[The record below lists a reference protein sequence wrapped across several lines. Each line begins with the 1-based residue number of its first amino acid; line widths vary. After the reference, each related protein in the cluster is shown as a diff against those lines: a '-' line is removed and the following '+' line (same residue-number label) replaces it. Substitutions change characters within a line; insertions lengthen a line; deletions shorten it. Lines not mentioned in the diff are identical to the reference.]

1 MPADEIGEVFFRVV
15 LRGIV
20 YVVVEVLWES
30 VCYYVGL
37 PVIKLVT
44 LGKYPDNNPTVVQ
57 EAMTSIVGCLLLLLG
72 LMWLVGFWS

>member
-15 LRGIV
+15 LRGVV
-20 YVVVEVLWES
+20 YVVVEVLWNIL
-30 VCYYVGL
+30 CYYVGL
-37 PVIKLVT
+37 PVIKLLT
-44 LGKYPDNNPTVVQ
+44 LGKYPEEKPTLAQ

>member
-15 LRGIV
+15 LRGV
-20 YVVVEVLWES
+20 GYVLVEVLWEI

-57 EAMTSIVGCLLLLLG
+57 ESITSIVGCLLLVLG
-72 LMWLVGFWS
+72 LMWFLGFWS